1 MKIRMIAVADGTY
14 KVEQPKPNKYGN
26 PTPITKIEGGIHEHK
41 GLPPIFGYSIYTTDN
56 KPFAWV
62 PYHAV
67 TAVYFEVEN
76 ES

>member
-1 MKIRMIAVADGTY
+1 MKIRMIDVVDGTY
-14 KVEQPKPNKYGN
+14 KVEPKPNIEH
-26 PTPITKIEGGIHEHK
+26 PIIKIEGGTHEHK
-41 GLPPIFGYSIYTTDN
+41 GLPPTFGYSIYTTNN
-56 KPFAWV
+56 KPYAWV